1 MNSEELIIRNEELG
15 IRNKYRLISPLISVM
30 NVVNVAKGVWGLVDN
45 KLKQISEMNSRLYIA
60 LQIRSKCSDEICL
73 GVRSEQ

>member
-30 NVVNVAKGVWGLVDN
+30 NVVNVAKGVWGLVN
-45 KLKQISEMNSRLYIA
+45 LLSRAERVKPPY
-60 LQIRSKCSDEICL
+60 
-73 GVRSEQ
+73 